1 MLLRNWKAVIV
12 LFVVIGLHG
21 CAGIYS
27 VVEFEVLE
35 PATVNFPGHVGQLL
49 IINRAPISMSVI
61 AEESRQDMEREH
73 LVMVD
78 TTITNSTF
86 RGLLKVLQQSPIV
99 RFHTPMWLSE
109 RRTDTTSLNDL
120 VLTKREVATMCEHY
134 GADAV
139 ISLELYTMGLDE
151 HQEHYSDAP
160 ALIRTHYFQVFNK
173 LQWNIYLPESPRSFD
188 TYITEDTLYFS
199 YIEDGQLQPVPSGLG
214 MIRELFYESGMKY
227 GRYLVPIWTQA
238 SRILYTGKGDSL
250 KLASAYTSRGEWDQA
265 YAIWKDLTESG
276 DSTVASKAFNNMA
289 IFYELEDNLD
299 SASLLLDRAL
309 ELDTLEV
316 VRLYREELDTRI
328 LNRIDVVQQVR

>member
-1 MLLRNWKAVIV
+1 
-12 LFVVIGLHG
+12 
-21 CAGIYS
+21 
-27 VVEFEVLE
+27 
-35 PATVNFPGHVGQLL
+35 
-49 IINRAPISMSVI
+49 
-61 AEESRQDMEREH
+61 
-73 LVMVD
+73 
-78 TTITNSTF
+78 
-86 RGLLKVLQQSPIV
+86 
-99 RFHTPMWLSE
+99 
-109 RRTDTTSLNDL
+109 
-120 VLTKREVATMCEHY
+120 
-134 GADAV
+134 
-139 ISLELYTMGLDE
+139 
-151 HQEHYSDAP
+151 
-160 ALIRTHYFQVFNK
+160 
-173 LQWNIYLPESPRSFD
+173 
-188 TYITEDTLYFS
+188 
-199 YIEDGQLQPVPSGLG
+199 
-214 MIRELFYESGMKY
+214 MKY